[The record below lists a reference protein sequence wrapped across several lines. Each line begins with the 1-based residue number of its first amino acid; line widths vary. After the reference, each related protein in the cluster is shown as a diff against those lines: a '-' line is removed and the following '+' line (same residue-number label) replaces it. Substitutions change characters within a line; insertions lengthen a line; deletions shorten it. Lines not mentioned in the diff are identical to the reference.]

1 MAKKRN
7 LTPIEKIEKL
17 IFLVRGQKIM
27 LSTHLAELYGVES
40 RVLVQAVK
48 RNIERFPEDFMFQLS
63 DGEFENLKSQFVI
76 SSWGGMRRAKPYAFT
91 EQGVAMLSS
100 VLRSKRAVQVNI
112 EIMRSFVK
120 LREMLAAHKEL
131 DRKLTELERKYDDQ
145 FKIVFEAIH
154 QLMAPPDKPKK
165 EIGYTV
171 KEKQKA
177 YSKKAKNK
185 RPSTD
190 GSFTPKAKKIWEAIP
205 GDIQFKILNNVW
217 CVQCKKESSIGN
229 LSGKIESG
237 MLVLR
242 GTCTKCGGEVARVIE
257 NQ

>member
-27 LSTHLAELYGVES
+27 LSTHLAELYSVES
-40 RVLVQAVK
+40 RILVQAVK
-48 RNIERFPEDFMFQLS
+48 RNIDRFPEDFMFQLS

-120 LREMLAAHKEL
+120 LREMLATHKDL
-131 DRKLTELERKYDDQ
+131 DRKLTKLERKYDDQ
-145 FKIVFEAIH
+145 FKVVFEAIR
-154 QLMAPPDKPKK
+154 QLMAPPDKKVKK
-165 EIGYTV
+165 IGFTV

-177 YSKKAKNK
+177 YGKKAKMN
-185 RPSTD
+185 
-190 GSFTPKAKKIWEAIP
+190 
-205 GDIQFKILNNVW
+205 
-217 CVQCKKESSIGN
+217 
-229 LSGKIESG
+229 
-237 MLVLR
+237 
-242 GTCTKCGGEVARVIE
+242 
-257 NQ
+257 